1 MARQGRISRR
11 MDRNI
16 LGILETVGVKHEEM
30 KGQINEEYIRRV
42 KNTLKSKL
50 NEGNIILAINSRPV
64 TIVRYGTGIL
74 ILTKTEL
81 KELDWKTRKLMKMMG
96 HSTLK
101 QMLVECI
108 CRDVMKEETL

>member
-42 KNTLKSKL
+42 KNTPKL

>member
-1 MARQGRISRR
+1 
-11 MDRNI
+11 
-16 LGILETVGVKHEEM
+16 M

-64 TIVRYGTGIL
+64 AIVRYRAGIL

-81 KELDWKTRKLMKMMG
+81 KELEWKTRKLMKMMG